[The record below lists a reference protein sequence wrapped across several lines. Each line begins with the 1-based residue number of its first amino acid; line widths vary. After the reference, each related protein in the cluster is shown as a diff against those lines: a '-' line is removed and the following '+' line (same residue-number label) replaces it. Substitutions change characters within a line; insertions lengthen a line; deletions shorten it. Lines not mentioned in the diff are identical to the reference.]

1 LRKTVAAAVCVTI
14 FKKQKDEKFSSFLYL
29 VIQVYRVIG
38 VEKGEV
44 TGFVICS
51 KTFCRGF

>member
-1 LRKTVAAAVCVTI
+1 MRKTVAAAVCVTI

>member
-1 LRKTVAAAVCVTI
+1 MRKTVAAAVCVTI
-14 FKKQKDEKFSSFLYL
+14 FKKQKDENFSSFLYL

-44 TGFVICS
+44 TGFVIYS